1 MTEASRLTHSSGY
14 AVSPNTVFAGRG
26 GGRGGAGGAPEGG
39 RTEMF
44 SNKIV
49 YNSGQSARKRTNH
62 SETVRKYNALERRK
76 KERHPYAKHVPKNKN
91 FTR

>member
-1 MTEASRLTHSSGY
+1 M
-14 AVSPNTVFAGRG
+14 FAGRG
-26 GGRGGAGGAPEGG
+26 SGRGGAGRAPEGG

-76 KERHPYAKHVPKNKN
+76 KERKIPICKAYVPKNKN